1 MTTAPAV
8 PDSTGSPDLS
18 FSPELRRLIV
28 VTTLSM
34 FMALLDSTI
43 VNVALR
49 TLTTAMHTD
58 LPTIQWLVTSY
69 LLAMAAVIPISAWL
83 ATRLG
88 ARRVFLAA
96 VGLFTLASLACGLSD
111 SVGWLIVFRSVQG
124 IAGIAVPVGSMM
136 VVRAAGPALMPRVMA
151 VSSAP
156 IVLAPVFGPTIGGL
170 LLDSVGWRWIFLV
183 NVPVGIVTVLLGL
196 WLLPRDHGR
205 KGAVPHLSGL
215 FAITAGSV
223 ALTFGLAEIG
233 RDGALFTTSVVIA
246 LFVGGALLAVFALVS
261 LRSTAPLLDLRLF
274 RNRVYTAASITNFSV
289 GAIIFGA
296 IIVLPLYFQIVRHQD
311 AVHTGL
317 LLIPQGVGVALGMQI
332 AARTVDRFG
341 GGRVSLVGGLLCV
354 LATVPFVLLTDTTSY
369 WLIGAAMVVRG
380 IGLGATMM
388 PATTIAYRAIT
399 TDQIRDAT
407 VQLNIGQRIGGS
419 IGTALLT
426 VVLQRQLEGA
436 ATTAEQASGFGT
448 AFGWVLVI
456 TVVATA
462 PAVLLARSERQL
474 AHSEHRSPAQPA
486 PL

>member
-1 MTTAPAV
+1 M
-8 PDSTGSPDLS
+8 
-18 FSPELRRLIV
+18 
-28 VTTLSM
+28 
-34 FMALLDSTI
+34 
-43 VNVALR
+43 
-49 TLTTAMHTD
+49 
-58 LPTIQWLVTSY
+58 
-69 LLAMAAVIPISAWL
+69 
-83 ATRLG
+83 
-88 ARRVFLAA
+88 
-96 VGLFTLASLACGLSD
+96 
-111 SVGWLIVFRSVQG
+111 
-124 IAGIAVPVGSMM
+124 
-136 VVRAAGPALMPRVMA
+136 
-151 VSSAP
+151 
-156 IVLAPVFGPTIGGL
+156 
-170 LLDSVGWRWIFLV
+170 
-183 NVPVGIVTVLLGL
+183 
-196 WLLPRDHGR
+196 
-205 KGAVPHLSGL
+205 
-215 FAITAGSV
+215 